1 MSARSRCITFGGDEL
16 YANESFSTFFLLML
30 VGCVST
36 ETPKYEI
43 LKSAGEFELRQY
55 PATIV
60 AETTVDSSF
69 DGAGNVGFR
78 RLAKYIFGDNTT
90 KAEIAMT
97 APVSQTAKGEKI
109 AMTAPVGQSYS
120 GSKFVISFTMPAS
133 YTMASLP
140 RPNSPDV
147 VLREVPGS
155 KVAAITFSGFS
166 SEDLYRTKL
175 AMLETWLQAESLRSS
190 APPVY
195 ARYNPP
201 WTLWFLRR
209 NEILINVE

>member
-1 MSARSRCITFGGDEL
+1 MYFRIL
-16 YANESFSTFFLLML
+16 FFLCIALKL

-36 ETPKYEI
+36 EIPKYEI

-55 PATIV
+55 PDTIV
-60 AETTVDSSF
+60 AETTVDGRF
-69 DGAGNVGFR
+69 EDVGNVGFR
-78 RLAKYIFGDNTT
+78 RLANYIFGDNTT

-97 APVSQTAKGEKI
+97 APVSQTTQGEKI
-109 AMTAPVGQSYS
+109 AMTAPVGQSNV
-120 GSKFVISFTMPAS
+120 GGKFVVSFTMPAS
-133 YTMASLP
+133 YTLDSLP
-140 RPNSPDV
+140 KPNSPDV
-147 VLREVPGS
+147 VLRQVPGT

-166 SEDLYRTKL
+166 SEELYLRKL
-175 AMLETWLQAESLRSS
+175 ATLEKWLQDESLRASG
-190 APPVY
+190 PPVY